1 MPGFLRKLFL
11 SQLGIWAKNRIFEFS
26 EEQVNMLSAIQ
37 IAGYLYQVFLQG
49 NSMKNHVNTNS
60 QKLKVDWKVFGEA
73 WLKNM

>member
-1 MPGFLRKLFL
+1 
-11 SQLGIWAKNRIFEFS
+11 
-26 EEQVNMLSAIQ
+26 MLSAIQ
-37 IAGYLYQVFLQG
+37 IAGFLYQVFLQG